1 MGGTGTRT
9 SYLQATAHFRK
20 FTSGPTPPLCPFRPY
35 SPGPLGRGWAQ
46 SQGGGARMLRSPAR
60 EGARSPTAPPPAAP
74 TALALLLSSD
84 HSDAR
89 GCARRLPR
97 AHCPQGRRR
106 SPRPLDATRHRP
118 SPTPSPTAAAAGR
131 RHQSPASHAPT
142 ESLTVVSLAT
152 ACRRQLPPTHAV
164 SGLASLRQG
173 SATCSQPTTKDTA
186 WQPPAEDT
194 RCPPAPTDGAL
205 RGRRPPLPR
214 KLRSLHPRS
223 LHPRRRRLTAPHI
236 ASRRGALLLPP
247 PAAAACRSKANGD
260 S

>member
-1 MGGTGTRT
+1 
-9 SYLQATAHFRK
+9 
-20 FTSGPTPPLCPFRPY
+20 
-35 SPGPLGRGWAQ
+35 
-46 SQGGGARMLRSPAR
+46 MLRSPAR

-84 HSDAR
+84 HSDAH

-186 WQPPAEDT
+186 WQPPAENT

-236 ASRRGALLLPP
+236 ASRRCALLLPP
-247 PAAAACRSKANGD
+247 PAAQKPMVILKIPTIACC
-260 S
+260 